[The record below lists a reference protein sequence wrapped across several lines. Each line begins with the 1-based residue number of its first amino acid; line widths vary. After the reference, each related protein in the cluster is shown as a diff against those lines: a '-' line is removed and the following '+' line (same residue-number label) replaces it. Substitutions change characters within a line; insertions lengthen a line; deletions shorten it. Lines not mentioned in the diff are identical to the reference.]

1 MASSQNSITQNE
13 SPFSQEELIRIM
25 MQALKKM
32 GMERTL
38 KTLENE
44 SNVLMEIHQMD
55 ELRSA
60 VLQGHWD
67 QAITAFG
74 QIADSIQLV
83 HPLPLTMRDWLQ
95 MRRWGAT
102 KDMVKAF
109 LRVQMYQE
117 QFLEQLEQGRPQEAM
132 KVLRE
137 RIMPQNP
144 PPSVSK
150 RLTRLLLCPSPEDVR
165 YLASWPGTANGSRQ
179 KLLYFLEL
187 WFQPSDVL
195 PSDRLDTLLRQALTY
210 QHAQH
215 PYHAMD
221 LRQEPPSLLK
231 DFVPTSDLFPRSC
244 MSVLRGHSS
253 EVWVVKVSH
262 KGNVLASGGKDG
274 LVILWE
280 LVYKVK
286 AIAILYHKEP
296 VSGLSW
302 SPDDTKLL
310 VTTEEDVVEWDLT
323 NQTAKVFA
331 EHEFSVTAVKWPLEP
346 LPIRENRQDLYIT
359 GAMDGKVLY
368 WSWGGR
374 IEKVLDFAPYRVLGL
389 DVSPNGQYMVVLGW
403 KSPPRVTRMRNMTGV
418 PAGPQPEE
426 TSVPTSQTDTRFMQ
440 QYNRVRAPGGI
451 TPNLHFPRMLMRLST
466 ELTTEEGE
474 EVISQNPVG
483 RRREAT
489 PGVTSSI
496 EAEPESEAELSD
508 DCGSS
513 FQGTPDLKPM
523 RVWVWDHRTQALVHS
538 IDFRHKFNYVTFS
551 QDGRHVLLSQACG
564 PVHMLDIQSGIIVQ
578 VFHGRQASSTVLRTA
593 FAYQGDD
600 FIQDIGTYV
609 TSGSDDGQ
617 LCIWHRATGQ
627 LLKTVC
633 HHPKGR
639 VNDMAWCQGPWSL
652 LATCGDDHTVHVWSP
667 EEMDA
672 EATECQL
679 SDFVPLY
686 HAPDRQGTY
695 SHSRF
700 EVHPIMSI
708 QESLDYPAN
717 GELSQPSRPADM
729 HD

>member
-1 MASSQNSITQNE
+1 MRNMPLASSQNTITQNE
-13 SPFSQEELIRIM
+13 SPFSQKELIRIM

-32 GMERTL
+32 GMEHTL
-38 KTLENE
+38 KTLEQE
-44 SNVLMEIHQMD
+44 SNVLMEMHPMD
-55 ELRSA
+55 ELRSS

-67 QAITAFG
+67 QAISTFG

-102 KDMVKAF
+102 KDMVKAY

-117 QFLEQLEQGRPQEAM
+117 QFLELLEEGRPQEAM

-165 YLASWPGTANGSRQ
+165 CQASWPGTANDSRQ

-187 WFQPSDVL
+187 WFHPSDVL

-231 DFVPTSDLFPRSC
+231 DFVPTSDLFPRS
-244 MSVLRGHSS
+244 
-253 EVWVVKVSH
+253 
-262 KGNVLASGGKDG
+262 
-274 LVILWE
+274 
-280 LVYKVK
+280 Y
-286 AIAILYHKEP
+286 
-296 VSGLSW
+296 
-302 SPDDTKLL
+302 DTKLL
-310 VTTEEDVVEWDLT
+310 VTTEEDVVEWDLI
-323 NQTAKVFA
+323 NQTAQVFA
-331 EHEFSVTAVKWPLEP
+331 EHEFSVTAVKWLFEP
-346 LPIRENRQDLYIT
+346 LPIHANRQAMYIT

-389 DVSPNGQYMVVLGW
+389 DVSPNGQYLVL
-403 KSPPRVTRMRNMTGV
+403 TM
-418 PAGPQPEE
+418 
-426 TSVPTSQTDTRFMQ
+426 
-440 QYNRVRAPGGI
+440 
-451 TPNLHFPRMLMRLST
+451 
-466 ELTTEEGE
+466 EEGE
-474 EVISQNPVG
+474 EVVSPSQG
-483 RRREAT
+483 GQRREAT
-489 PGVTSSI
+489 PGDTPST
-496 EAEPESEAELSD
+496 EAAPESDADLSD

-513 FQGTPDLKPM
+513 FQGTSTSKPM
-523 RVWVWDHRTQALVHS
+523 RVWIWDHRTQALVHS
-538 IDFRHKFNYVTFS
+538 IDFRHKLNYVSFS

-578 VFHGRQASSTVLRTA
+578 VFHGRKATSTVLRTA

-609 TSGSDDGQ
+609 MSGSDDGQ

-627 LLKTVC
+627 LLKTESVK
-633 HHPKGR
+633 HSAR
-639 VNDMAWCQGPWSL
+639 L
-652 LATCGDDHTVHVWSP
+652 LFNALS
-667 EEMDA
+667 MSSNA
-672 EATECQL
+672 SMQSQL
-679 SDFVPLY
+679 LNY
-686 HAPDRQGTY
+686 YQHA
-695 SHSRF
+695 
-700 EVHPIMSI
+700 
-708 QESLDYPAN
+708 
-717 GELSQPSRPADM
+717 LS
-729 HD
+729 